1 MKERL
6 SSVALAII
14 LGVFPAACEKKP
26 TTGAPQHDGHAS
38 SATAPAGSAVATVY
52 ACPMHPEV
60 MDTKASAC
68 PKCGMTLVAVQPDGG
83 ATK

>member
-26 TTGAPQHDGHAS
+26 PMGAPQHDGHAS
-38 SATAPAGSAVATVY
+38 SATPAAGSAAATVY

-60 MDTKASAC
+60 TDTKASAC
-68 PKCGMTLVAVQPDGG
+68 PKCGMTLVAVQPDG
-83 ATK
+83 AAAK

>member
-6 SSVALAII
+6 SSATLAVI
-14 LGVFPAACEKKP
+14 LGVFPAACEKKT

-38 SATAPAGSAVATVY
+38 TATPAPSPVATAY

-60 MDTKASAC
+60 TDTKASAC
-68 PKCGMTLVAVQPDGG
+68 PKCGMTLVPVQPDGG
-83 ATK
+83 AAK

>member
-1 MKERL
+1 MKQRL
-6 SSVALAII
+6 SSMALAIV
-14 LGVFPAACEKKP
+14 LAVFPAACEKKSSTLP
-26 TTGAPQHDGHAS
+26 PQHDGHAS
-38 SATAPAGSAVATVY
+38 SATPAASPVATVY

-60 MDTKASAC
+60 TDTKASAC